1 MHYPSLRAC
10 LRASTAAILL
20 LPLALPVAAQ
30 DTAAA
35 QDLGTL
41 VLGQSKRD
49 VETKSAVSKTTIDQ
63 TEILDRQA
71 GTVAELFDS
80 VPGVALVNGATAQGS
95 GINIRGFGANSTFGT
110 DQKVLI
116 QIDGATK
123 GSEEL
128 YRIGTQLYTDP
139 FLYREVEVLR
149 GTIGSFE
156 YGSGVF
162 GGTVLLETVDA
173 SDLTAGNP
181 GFAGRQTFEYNSN
194 GEGFVTSTI
203 LAYQMGEDAEFLL
216 NYTRRMLDVR
226 EDGDG
231 NKINPAAGAI
241 NDPSWLLK
249 GKFHF
254 GEARDHS
261 LTVSLSE
268 TEQESSDVPYDTF
281 GKSSFGNVDR
291 FIENRVASLRYS
303 YTPEDNDL
311 VDLSVELTYSDE
323 VVNSEAVDRTLGRRS
338 LGLLDADNRY
348 ETTTLRLKNTALF
361 ATGGIEHEL
370 RAGLEFVK
378 RERKDAKA
386 GSAPG
391 GTKDVIAVFAVD
403 EMQFGE
409 NFTLTP
415 ALRYETQ
422 TIKEAAVNG
431 TDSFDADALMGG
443 LSARYAFGNGWA
455 VYGSAAYT
463 ENLPIVDDILNPV
476 LINQSEK
483 GTIYEIGTTFDRES
497 VFQSGDTLA
506 FRLGYYKQDL
516 RDLTTYGSF
525 TPGASLVAVERDGW
539 ELEAAYAMDTGYYV
553 DLNAHVSDGT
563 SRTESGVEAGW
574 RQNPQDTLRLTLGK
588 KWGQEWDVSWETEFA
603 ADYKTAGT
611 VTDDGYT
618 VHNLRATW
626 IPQSG
631 VLEGSMVRFGV
642 ENVTDRQYTPRLSTR
657 PAAGRNFKVSLS
669 TTF

>member
-1 MHYPSLRAC
+1 MRAC
-10 LRASTAAILL
+10 LRATTAVALL
-20 LPLALPVAAQ
+20 LPLSLPLAAQ
-30 DTAAA
+30 DLSEA
-35 QDLGTL
+35 QALGTL
-41 VLGQSKRD
+41 VLGESKRD
-49 VETKSAVSKTTIDQ
+49 VETTSAISRTTIDD

-71 GTVAELFDS
+71 GTVAELIDS
-80 VPGVALVNGATAQGS
+80 VPGVALVNGSTAQGS

-162 GGTVLLETVDA
+162 GGIVLLETVDA
-173 SDLTAGNP
+173 SDLTFGEP

-194 GEGFVTSTI
+194 GDGFVTSTI
-203 LAYQMGEDAEFLL
+203 LAYQLGDDAEFLF

-231 NKINPAAGAI
+231 NEINPDSGTI

-254 GEARDHS
+254 GEDREHS
-261 LTVSLSE
+261 FAVSFSE
-268 TEQESSDVPYDTF
+268 TEQDSLDVPYDTF
-281 GKSSFGNVDR
+281 GTADFGNVDR
-291 FIENRVASLRYS
+291 FIENQVASLRYN
-303 YTPEDNDL
+303 YNPIGNDL
-311 VDLSVELTYSDE
+311 IDLSIELTYSDE
-323 VVNSEAVDRTLGRRS
+323 LVTSLGIDRTLDSRT
-338 LGLLDADNRY
+338 LALLDADNQY
-348 ETTTLRLKNTALF
+348 ETTTLRFKNTALF
-361 ATGGIEHEL
+361 STGIIDHEL
-370 RAGLEFVK
+370 RTGLEFIQ
-378 RERKDAKA
+378 RERRDASA

-391 GTKDVIAVFAVD
+391 GTKDVVALYAVD

-415 ALRYETQ
+415 ALRYESQ
-422 TIKEAAVNG
+422 TITQAAVNG
-431 TDSFDADALMGG
+431 SDEFDQDALMGG
-443 LSARYAFGNGWA
+443 VSARYAFGSGWA

-463 ENLPIVDDILNPV
+463 ENLPIIDDIQNPV
-476 LINQSEK
+476 LIEQSEK
-483 GTIYEIGTTFDRES
+483 GMIYEIGTTFDRES

-516 RDLTTYGSF
+516 RDLTTYRSF
-525 TPGASLVAVERDGW
+525 TPGSSIVDIERDGW
-539 ELEAAYAMDTGYYV
+539 ELEAAYAMETGFYV
-553 DLNAHVSDGT
+553 DLNAHISDGT
-563 SRTESGVEAGW
+563 SLNESGAVADW

-603 ADYKTAGT
+603 ADYRSAGV
-611 VTDDGYT
+611 VTDEGYT

-626 IPQSG
+626 VPQQG
-631 VLEGSMVRFGV
+631 ILEGSMVRFGI

-657 PAAGRNFKVSLS
+657 AAAGRNFKVSLS